1 MTAKLDALFSL
12 DSLRQNWKN
21 SVVPVIVPAQNK
33 INLTIY
39 NQYLELQR
47 LITDKFSNTDSV
59 SDSLKNL
66 TAEIELAFSLDATVL
81 PADAKQKDTIVGLLE
96 TLEELLWAM
105 DLSKTDVL

>member
-1 MTAKLDALFSL
+1 MTSKLDALLSP
-12 DSLRQNWKN
+12 DRLRQNWQN
-21 SVVPVIVPAQNK
+21 SSVPVIVPAQNK

-66 TAEIELAFSLDATVL
+66 TAEIELAFSLDANAL
-81 PADAKQKDTIVGLLE
+81 PADSKQKDTIVGLLE